1 MTYKDLDFNA
11 DKPMQYKELQIE
23 MASIYENQDQSL
35 FGRVKTEALP
45 EDFENIYTKEKALA
59 KAAKKQIG

>member
-1 MTYKDLDFNA
+1 MTYKDLDLNA

-35 FGRVKTEALP
+35 FGRVKTEALS
-45 EDFENIYTKEKALA
+45 EDFENI
-59 KAAKKQIG
+59 